1 MRRVGLVL
9 TGLGAFLIV
18 FALLMP
24 TWVNGRVIKFPLN
37 EYISVNLTDDNASYF
52 SPAKLSE
59 QTGVSVEATQTLKGN
74 AAAGSSS
81 TAVWNQFT
89 YVYDQTNKL
98 PIQQTT
104 RTFAFDRRT
113 AQLVNC
119 CGASVNGD
127 QSVKQ
132 SGYVG
137 LVLPIGTEKK
147 TYPVFIPDVKKA
159 VPFVY
164 AGTDGVNGTQAYRF
178 VANIPATQNG
188 TQTVP
193 GSLVGQSASSV
204 TLPQFFESQITF
216 WIDPVTGALVNVTQK
231 EKLTLRDSS
240 GAQALQLFNANLAAT
255 PDSVDRLVAQDN
267 NELTK
272 ASLVGTLLP
281 LLSGI
286 LGAILLVVGL
296 LMARRP
302 REDVEAGP
310 SARSPELAAAEPA
323 EDAGRRAGEAPLVP
337 GLDDEPREAA
347 PAEGSQA
354 EKAEG
359 EAAKPETV
367 QAEAEAAKP
376 EPPAAEEEAA
386 RAGEPAEAPK
396 AEAAAESNAKAKAET
411 RAAEAKTEAPAAD
424 ATGDRAT
431 AEAAGDRAEAAG
443 DEAPTAEIPASTA
456 AEAKADSA
464 AADDA
469 AAAKPR
475 RGGAHR
481 R

>member
-9 TGLGAFLIV
+9 TGLGACLIV

-37 EYISVNLTDDNASYF
+37 EYISVNLTDANASYF

-98 PIQQTT
+98 PIQQTS
-104 RTFAFDRRT
+104 RTMAFDRRT

-119 CGASVNGD
+119 CGANVNGD

-178 VANIPATQNG
+178 VANIPPTQNG

-240 GAQALQLFNANLAAT
+240 GAQALLLFNANLVAT
-255 PDSVDRLVAQDN
+255 TDSVDRLVAQDN

-272 ASLVGTLLP
+272 ASFVGTLLP

-286 LGAILLVVGL
+286 LGVILLVVGL

-302 REDVEAGP
+302 RGDVETGP

-323 EDAGRRAGEAPLVP
+323 EDAGRPAAEASLVP
-337 GLDDEPREAA
+337 GLDDEPRAAAQAEATR
-347 PAEGSQA
+347 A

-359 EAAKPETV
+359 EAAKPEAV
-367 QAEAEAAKP
+367 QAEAEAARP
-376 EPPAAEEEAA
+376 EASAAEEEAA
-386 RAGEPAEAPK
+386 KAGAPAEAPK
-396 AEAAAESNAKAKAET
+396 AEAAAESNAEARAET
-411 RAAEAKTEAPAAD
+411 PAAEAK
-424 ATGDRAT
+424 
-431 AEAAGDRAEAAG
+431 AEANAETKAEAKAEANA
-443 DEAPTAEIPASTA
+443 DEAPTAEIPAATA

-464 AADDA
+464 ADDA
-469 AAAKPR
+469 SAAKPR